1 MAQEFTVSIS
11 DTLWTDIKAKLS
23 SGIDPTLT
31 GDITVE
37 RMTTYLNT
45 LLDTSLADKVKRVKT
60 REFKASLEE

>member
-11 DTLWTDIKAKLS
+11 DTLWAGVKSKLS

-37 RMTTYLNT
+37 RMTTYLNSF
-45 LLDTSLADKVKRVKT
+45 LDFELTYKVREEKR
-60 REFKASLEE
+60 REFEATL

>member
-1 MAQEFTVSIS
+1 MGQEFTVSIS

-37 RMTTYLNT
+37 RMTTYLNSF
-45 LLDTSLADKVKRVKT
+45 LDFELTYKVKEEKR
-60 REFKASLEE
+60 REFEATL